1 MKTKKFS
8 WIVGLSLA
16 GVLMLGGCKTPR
28 EIAYFQDF
36 DQTMAIEA
44 QARQSVVVQP
54 DDKLQIIVTSKDPQL
69 ASLFNLPVVT
79 NRIGQNANLY
89 GTTTSFGTTNSNSSE
104 GISSYTVSPK
114 GTIDFPVLG
123 EIHVAGMTRNELAG
137 FIKGEIMGRNLIKDP
152 TVTVEFLNMGVSVL
166 GEVTTP
172 GRYTYNRDQLSVL
185 DALAMAGDM
194 TINGQRN
201 NVRVLRRE
209 GNETKIY
216 MLDLT
221 NGKSLYNNPGFYLK
235 QDDIVY
241 IEPNDLRKRQT
252 TVNGTTTLSASFW
265 VSIVSVC
272 TSTAVLIVN
281 LVKK

>member
-1 MKTKKFS
+1 MKTKNFS
-8 WIVGLSLA
+8 LIVGLSLA
-16 GVLMLGGCKTPR
+16 GTLLLGGCKTPS
-28 EIAYFQDF
+28 EIAYFQDL
-36 DQTMAIEA
+36 DQTMTIEA
-44 QARQSVVVQP
+44 QARQNVTVQP
-54 DDKLQIIVTSKDPQL
+54 DDKLQIIVSSKDPQL

-79 NRIGQNANLY
+79 NRIGQNASAY
-89 GTTTSFGTTNSNSSE
+89 GTTTTFGSNNMTSE
-104 GISSYTVSPK
+104 GISSFTVSPK

-123 EIHVAGMTRNELAG
+123 EIHVAGMSRNELAG

-152 TVTVEFLNMGVSVL
+152 TVTVEFLNTGVSVL
-166 GEVTTP
+166 GEVNTP
-172 GRYTYNRDQLSVL
+172 GRYTYNRDELSVL

-201 NVRVLRRE
+201 NVRVLRKE
-209 GNETKIY
+209 GNETKVYIV
-216 MLDLT
+216 DLT
-221 NGKSLYNNPGFYLK
+221 SGKGVYNNPGFYLK
-235 QDDIVY
+235 QNDIVY
-241 IEPNDLRKRQT
+241 VEPNDLRKRQT